1 MRSFQDFEIDLQR
14 QLGLLIFYLT
24 RRRSALVKAPLGVL
38 IRTIYRPDKRIDQS
52 ARLEANH
59 DFDI

>member
-1 MRSFQDFEIDLQR
+1 MSSFQNFEIDLQR
-14 QLGLLIFYLT
+14 QLLIFYLT

>member
-1 MRSFQDFEIDLQR
+1 MSSFQNFEIDLQR
-14 QLGLLIFYLT
+14 QLLIFYLT
-24 RRRSALVKAPLGVL
+24 RRRSVLVKAPLGVL